1 MKVLF
6 DNVFLGSVIFVSA
19 ILIFVLV
26 IAIFAILVIAICA
39 ILVIAISA
47 ILVIAIA
54 VVSEEDFP
62 DFFVEID
69 FYFGDFFVVIE
80 FYYDFDSVSYVYD
93 VGGFDVS
100 NLIDSWI

>member
-26 IAIFAILVIAICA
+26 IAIFAILVIAIF
-39 ILVIAISA
+39 A

-54 VVSEEDFP
+54 VVSEEDFS

>member
-26 IAIFAILVIAICA
+26 IAIFAILVIAIC
-39 ILVIAISA
+39 A

>member
-19 ILIFVLV
+19 ILIFFLV
-26 IAIFAILVIAICA
+26 IAIFA

-100 NLIDSWI
+100 NLIDSWILT

>member
-19 ILIFVLV
+19 ILIFVLG
-26 IAIFAILVIAICA
+26 IAIFA

-54 VVSEEDFP
+54 AVSEEDFP

-93 VGGFDVS
+93 VGGFYVS

>member
-19 ILIFVLV
+19 TLIFVLV
-26 IAIFAILVIAICA
+26 IAIFAILVIAIS
-39 ILVIAISA
+39 V

>member
-26 IAIFAILVIAICA
+26 IAIFA

-93 VGGFDVS
+93 VGDFDVS

>member
-26 IAIFAILVIAICA
+26 IAIFA